1 MLQEDIPSLGL
12 DDVLLPLQTPLY
24 ILVTLEQH
32 LQLLL
37 ACALQLHLPPFHPL
51 PHCHELRAVPLQNC
65 RLLFGVLLCAVAR
78 DLLKLHRLHLVG
90 LQLHFVG
97 VRVVLGLGQSVL
109 DLPEIEQLFGELVPV
124 GDTAGDLC
132 MELGK
137 LHAVP
142 LQHSSL
148 TVQLVL
154 LKLVD
159 FLIPHVVE
167 VLELEHVRLLQPPP
181 LVLLLLGQR
190 ADVPVLLFQAQLRQ
204 HMVDKLGFLV
214 RPAILADAAVLREDL
229 DVLVQG
235 DVNSHSDRCDLLQ
248 HPPGKDLLLLIV
260 YVCESICWA

>member
-1 MLQEDIPSLGL
+1 MPYGTRHRQSTRHRVQPTREKPQGIGHMAWGNGQSVGHRAWQEWRW
-12 DDVLLPLQTPLY
+12 VWRA
-24 ILVTLEQH
+24 H
-32 LQLLL
+32 
-37 ACALQLHLPPFHPL
+37 
-51 PHCHELRAVPLQNC
+51 RAVPLQNC

-167 VLELEHVRLLQPPP
+167 VLHKDSNRTNRQVPGE
-181 LVLLLLGQR
+181 VL
-190 ADVPVLLFQAQLRQ
+190 
-204 HMVDKLGFLV
+204 H
-214 RPAILADAAVLREDL
+214 
-229 DVLVQG
+229 
-235 DVNSHSDRCDLLQ
+235 
-248 HPPGKDLLLLIV
+248 
-260 YVCESICWA
+260 